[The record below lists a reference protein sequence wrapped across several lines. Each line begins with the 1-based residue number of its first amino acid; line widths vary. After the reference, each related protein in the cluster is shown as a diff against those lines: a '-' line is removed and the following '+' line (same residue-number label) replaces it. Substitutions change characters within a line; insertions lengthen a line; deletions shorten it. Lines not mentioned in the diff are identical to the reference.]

1 MKPIPAEHSLHH
13 QEVLRMATSQPSGIR
28 PVITGMRWMLLIA
41 SGLVFIVGIQL
52 VILTEYTDRYFAWTI
67 NPPLT
72 AAFLGAG
79 YWASFAMEYLA
90 SRKRAWAQARIAVPA
105 VLIFTTLT
113 LIATLLHLDRFH
125 LNHPDLPTRTAAW
138 VWLAVYAIVPPAMA
152 ALLVLQLRVPGA
164 DPPRQAPLPR
174 WTHAIL
180 IVHALL
186 MVPLGAALFL
196 APQATAPLW
205 IWTLTPL
212 TARAVGAWL
221 LALGVAAAHSSW
233 ENDWQRVQI
242 ATMSYTI
249 FGIFQLLGLARYPLT
264 VDWSRPQSWIYVL
277 FLLSV
282 LFVGVYGWRQ
292 SARMAR
298 TDGLSISPATA
309 R

>member
-1 MKPIPAEHSLHH
+1 MVTP
-13 QEVLRMATSQPSGIR
+13 QPSGIR
-28 PVITGMRWMLLIA
+28 PITTGMRWMLLIA

-52 VILTEYTDRYFAWTI
+52 FILSEYTDRFFAWTI
-67 NPPLT
+67 KPPLT

-90 SRKRAWAQARIAVPA
+90 SRKRSWAHARIAVPA

-125 LNHPDLPTRTAAW
+125 LSHPNLLTRAAAW

-152 ALLVLQLRVPGA
+152 VLLVLQLRVPGV
-164 DPPRQAPLPR
+164 DPPRQARLPR

-180 IVHALL
+180 IDHALVML
-186 MVPLGAALFL
+186 PLGAALFL
-196 APQATAPLW
+196 APQATAGLW
-205 IWTLTPL
+205 MWTLTPL

-249 FGIFQLLGLARYPLT
+249 FGTFQLLGLARYSQT
-264 VDWSRPQSWIYVL
+264 VDWSRPQSWFYGL

-298 TDGLSISPATA
+298 MGGLPASSATA
-309 R
+309 A

>member
-1 MKPIPAEHSLHH
+1 
-13 QEVLRMATSQPSGIR
+13 
-28 PVITGMRWMLLIA
+28 MRWMLFIA

-52 VILTEYTDRYFAWTI
+52 FILTEYTDRYFAWTI

-90 SRKRAWAQARIAVPA
+90 SRKRIWAHARIAVPA

-125 LNHPDLPTRTAAW
+125 LNDPNLLTRTAAW

-152 ALLVLQLRVPGA
+152 VLLVFQIRVPGG
-164 DPPRQAPLPR
+164 DPPRTSPLPR
-174 WTHAIL
+174 WLHTILITHAL
-180 IVHALL
+180 I
-186 MVPLGAALFL
+186 MFPIGAALFL
-196 APQATAPLW
+196 APQATLAFWP
-205 IWTLTPL
+205 WTLTPL

-221 LALGVAAAHSSW
+221 LALGVAAGHSSW
-233 ENDWQRVQI
+233 ENDWMRVHI
-242 ATMSYTI
+242 ATLSYTV
-249 FGIFQLLGLARYPLT
+249 FGTFQLLALIRYPQ
-264 VDWSRPQSWIYVL
+264 VMDWSRPQAWFYCV

-292 SARMAR
+292 SVRSTR
-298 TDGLSISPATA
+298 IGDLPTSQATPV
-309 R
+309 